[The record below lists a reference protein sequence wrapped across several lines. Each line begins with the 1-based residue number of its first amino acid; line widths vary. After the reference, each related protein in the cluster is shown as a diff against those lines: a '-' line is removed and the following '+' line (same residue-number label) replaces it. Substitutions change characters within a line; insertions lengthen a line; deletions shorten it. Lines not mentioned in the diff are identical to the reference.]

1 MNLENENEAFGIRS
15 FRFVKSVL
23 QLLFRIIRSRI
34 KIGNNQNEMLEQ
46 TRFISIK
53 PLVFIDVLRGGLA
66 GPIVNML
73 CGNAGMI

>member
-1 MNLENENEAFGIRS
+1 MEDPVHSPKCLSI
-15 FRFVKSVL
+15 V
-23 QLLFRIIRSRI
+23 FRIIRSGI

-53 PLVFIDVLRGGLA
+53 PLVLIDVLRGGLA

-73 CGNAGMI
+73 CGNPGMI